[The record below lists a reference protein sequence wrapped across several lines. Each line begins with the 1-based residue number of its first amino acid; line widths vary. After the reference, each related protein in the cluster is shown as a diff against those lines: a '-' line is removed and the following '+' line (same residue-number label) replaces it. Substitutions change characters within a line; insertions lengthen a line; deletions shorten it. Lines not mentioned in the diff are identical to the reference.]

1 MNRNIRLNRTKC
13 RVYSDIRRRGRD
25 ILSIKSVVQTTRAAG
40 YLSPENPIFINRVQE
55 SFEQSQHNH
64 EFMEINF
71 VSEGTGF
78 QYIEGQV
85 LPVAKGDLFFLPVG
99 ASHVFRPSHARPES
113 GQLIVYNCLF
123 DGALSRSLRSFFAED
138 AEMLRLIN
146 APYPEQPWM
155 HWKDRDGAFQR
166 IFNSLFEESKAG
178 RADSIS
184 LMQAEAIKLLLLIRR
199 IKKNGDPPG
208 EARSGEVRPGED
220 AIASMLEL
228 LRRDPAHPVRMRDMA
243 AMTGF
248 SERQFRRRFAARTGM
263 NYTDYVNKLRI
274 ERCCDLLLATNEK
287 IETVARRAGYEDM
300 KSFHR
305 MFRRI
310 TGQAPMQYRRMHN
323 GSQIYD

>member
-1 MNRNIRLNRTKC
+1 M
-13 RVYSDIRRRGRD
+13 
-25 ILSIKSVVQTTRAAG
+25 SIKSVVLTTRAAG

-78 QYIEGQV
+78 QYIEGQT
-85 LPVAKGDLFFLPVG
+85 LPVTKGDLFFLPIG
-99 ASHVFRPSHARPES
+99 ASHVFRPSHARPQS

-123 DGALSRSLRSFFAED
+123 DGSLSRSLRSFFAED
-138 AEMLRLIN
+138 AEMLRLIS

-155 HWKDRDGAFQR
+155 HWKDKDGAFQR
-166 IFNSLFEESKAG
+166 IFNTLFEESRAG
-178 RADSIS
+178 RADSLS
-184 LMQAEAIKLLLLIRR
+184 LMQAELIKLLLLIRR
-199 IKKNGDPPG
+199 IKKYGDLPG
-208 EARSGEVRPGED
+208 TARPGED

-243 AMTGF
+243 AMAGF
-248 SERQFRRRFAARTGM
+248 SERQFRRQFAARIGM

-274 ERCCDLLLATNEK
+274 ELCCDLLLATNEK
-287 IETVARRAGYEDM
+287 IEAVARRAGYADM

-310 TGQAPMQYRRMHN
+310 TGQAPKPYRRMH
-323 GSQIYD
+323 GSTMYE